1 MNCPFKILTAPRS
14 IWISLEQSWLTFI
27 RISHTPLITHE
38 EYWPEEQHG
47 TRRCWA
53 EELWSTCR
61 WTGGRSYAA
70 ARLLRDR
77 SPGEEHMVWTV
88 SSSGNCHR
96 KKKKK
101 KKCSSSAL
109 PSLSDLQFP
118 ERPVCGWRDTPWHR
132 RITPWWPAWRSAF
145 LSNVKQKRKE
155 MYKNVKLRH
164 MNKPSNCEFKKVKI
178 LP

>member
-1 MNCPFKILTAPRS
+1 MRNTDQRSSTGPVDAGPRS
-14 IWISLEQSWLTFI
+14 CGVRVGEQAVDLTQRHASSAIAHLEKNIWSEQFPHPVTAI
-27 RISHTPLITHE
+27 E
-38 EYWPEEQHG
+38 
-47 TRRCWA
+47 
-53 EELWSTCR
+53 
-61 WTGGRSYAA
+61 
-70 ARLLRDR
+70 
-77 SPGEEHMVWTV
+77 
-88 SSSGNCHR
+88 

-164 MNKPSNCEFKKVKI
+164 VNKPSNCEFKKVKI